1 MIGFIVAKDE
11 EEFSKY
17 ENGSLKDDSCFAWH
31 DTKIIMRLLK
41 HNDDTQKHL
50 LFVILVKKEK
60 DDVRDNMS
68 TDISTQGTAFID
80 IIANMVVYV
89 ANRHNKQLPGHVA
102 GYFQKKITNKVI
114 NIESQEKNA
123 GLDSFQVE
131 LSVIKDEDL
140 TLFVHWGE
148 GAPLFY
154 EDKFNAFL
162 GAYVDNE
169 RARVSKIRAYA
180 LSSRRA
186 ELFDV
191 TGSKIETPKT
201 YDELVELGN
210 RFRNAQ
216 VDEAFSHCAA
226 KHDWDVSDAKM
237 EIIDRLDRFA
247 IRVLKSSLNN
257 EKKNELLQAVAKA
270 RDEKFENA
278 RTTSDETASFFAKI
292 LNKEVFNG

>member
-1 MIGFIVAKDE
+1 MIGFIIAKDE
-11 EEFSKY
+11 EEFLKY

-31 DTKIIMRLLK
+31 DAKVIMRLLK
-41 HNDDTQKHL
+41 HNDDKQKHL

-68 TDISTQGTAFID
+68 TDISTQGIAFID
-80 IIANMVVYV
+80 IIANVVVYV
-89 ANRHNKQLPGHVA
+89 ANRNNKQLPGHVA

-201 YDELVELGN
+201 YDELVELEN

-257 EKKNELLQAVAKA
+257 EKKEEILQSVAKA
-270 RDEKFENA
+270 KNEEFVNA
-278 RTTSDETASFFAKI
+278 KYASDDTAAFFAKI